1 MAGENTE
8 KEKGVKKKK
17 SWLVTVL
24 KTVAWFLAGVVLL
37 LILFCSALVWFLTP
51 EKLTPMVERYA
62 NDYLNAEVKVERV
75 ELTFWGTFPKM
86 TVDVDNLQ
94 ITSRSLDSI
103 PEDLKST
110 LPADADSLFSI
121 KCFNGSLNVLAL
133 LIGDISLYD
142 VTFDTPKVNLVK
154 VDELHTNY
162 DIIPASESSESSEE
176 VSVPNITINQFLIKD
191 AEPIRYRSLSDS
203 LDVAI
208 NIDNVLLNG
217 KDAPCYNLKVEAN
230 GKTPM
235 LGFVNLD
242 NLPISLTGAIDWNRK
257 RPLSVALNDF
267 TVTVDSLQ
275 ADVSASMDFKDSIGI
290 NELTFTLNEWDVN
303 YLLHRA
309 PEEYVSALTG
319 LDTDMKINVS
329 GRLKQPYVIGDT
341 IAGLPV
347 LAGQIEVPACHI
359 VNGDLQ
365 FNKFQFEAD
374 YMFDGRNIDASTLDI
389 TKLIIDGK
397 AMDVDLQAKVTKP
410 MSDPAIVGNLKAKF
424 DIDKMPKA
432 VLRKFAAY
440 VTGKIDATLKVNMRM
455 SDLDANHFH
464 RLKIDGDVDF
474 DGFRYISLDS
484 VTNLYLRNTCF
495 NFGSGRKI
503 KTEVHTV
510 DSLLTATIEVDTAHV
525 EYESMIIDVNG
536 FKSGLGTRVTREKV
550 DTTFIVPFG
559 GSLSFKQFKF
569 YDTVDSIRCRA
580 KDMRAIASLRR
591 YEGNRHL
598 PQLSFAVDVKS
609 LMTGIKREF
618 AMGIKSGHFDIT
630 SHLRQKKLK
639 NPQDTTASKKK
650 VRKKSERDIDDL
662 DMTVDSGLKAVIKKW
677 DIKGT
682 LKAESGG
689 FYTYAMPVRNR
700 LKNIDLTFNT
710 DSVVLRDLNYKMGQS
725 GFVINGTIGNLR
737 RVLLGRRRNN
747 VLTIDFDVKS
757 DTVNINEI
765 SRLLLTDASDAGAVT
780 IDNVEDLENK
790 TSTSVAVDSGKT
802 TAFMVPGNIDA
813 DIRLIADNVIY
824 TDMMFN
830 DFKCRICVRNKVAN
844 IRNLRA
850 KADLGALDLSALY
863 STMNRDSIQFGI
875 GLKIDRFHLD
885 KMTAIVPA
893 LDSLMP
899 LLKNFSGI
907 VNADIAATTQIDNDM
922 NFVMP
927 TLQAAIKL
935 SGDSLVLLDPD
946 TFKMLSKWLIFR
958 NKKRNMIDHI
968 SAEMVVENNQLQ
980 LFPFMFDIDRYR
992 LGVMGTNDMA
1002 MNLNYHIS
1010 VLKSPLP
1017 FKFGINIKGTV
1028 DDMKIRLGGAKFKN
1042 KASMEK
1048 VSIADTTRINL
1059 INEIEN
1065 VFRRSARSPLRLN
1078 TKVNSVSNQMNLEDK
1093 ISHKDSLL
1101 MIKEGYIDAPIQSDT
1116 INGTTGVSGN

>member
-1 MAGENTE
+1 
-8 KEKGVKKKK
+8 
-17 SWLVTVL
+17 
-24 KTVAWFLAGVVLL
+24 
-37 LILFCSALVWFLTP
+37 
-51 EKLTPMVERYA
+51 
-62 NDYLNAEVKVERV
+62 
-75 ELTFWGTFPKM
+75 
-86 TVDVDNLQ
+86 
-94 ITSRSLDSI
+94 
-103 PEDLKST
+103 
-110 LPADADSLFSI
+110 
-121 KCFNGSLNVLAL
+121 
-133 LIGDISLYD
+133 
-142 VTFDTPKVNLVK
+142 
-154 VDELHTNY
+154 
-162 DIIPASESSESSEE
+162 
-176 VSVPNITINQFLIKD
+176 
-191 AEPIRYRSLSDS
+191 
-203 LDVAI
+203 
-208 NIDNVLLNG
+208 
-217 KDAPCYNLKVEAN
+217 
-230 GKTPM
+230 
-235 LGFVNLD
+235 
-242 NLPISLTGAIDWNRK
+242 
-257 RPLSVALNDF
+257 
-267 TVTVDSLQ
+267 
-275 ADVSASMDFKDSIGI
+275 
-290 NELTFTLNEWDVN
+290 
-303 YLLHRA
+303 
-309 PEEYVSALTG
+309 
-319 LDTDMKINVS
+319 
-329 GRLKQPYVIGDT
+329 
-341 IAGLPV
+341 
-347 LAGQIEVPACHI
+347 
-359 VNGDLQ
+359 
-365 FNKFQFEAD
+365 
-374 YMFDGRNIDASTLDI
+374 
-389 TKLIIDGK
+389 
-397 AMDVDLQAKVTKP
+397 
-410 MSDPAIVGNLKAKF
+410 
-424 DIDKMPKA
+424 
-432 VLRKFAAY
+432 
-440 VTGKIDATLKVNMRM
+440 
-455 SDLDANHFH
+455 
-464 RLKIDGDVDF
+464 
-474 DGFRYISLDS
+474 
-484 VTNLYLRNTCF
+484 
-495 NFGSGRKI
+495 
-503 KTEVHTV
+503 
-510 DSLLTATIEVDTAHV
+510 
-525 EYESMIIDVNG
+525 
-536 FKSGLGTRVTREKV
+536 
-550 DTTFIVPFG
+550 
-559 GSLSFKQFKF
+559 
-569 YDTVDSIRCRA
+569 
-580 KDMRAIASLRR
+580 
-591 YEGNRHL
+591 
-598 PQLSFAVDVKS
+598 
-609 LMTGIKREF
+609 
-618 AMGIKSGHFDIT
+618 
-630 SHLRQKKLK
+630 
-639 NPQDTTASKKK
+639 
-650 VRKKSERDIDDL
+650 
-662 DMTVDSGLKAVIKKW
+662 
-677 DIKGT
+677 
-682 LKAESGG
+682 
-689 FYTYAMPVRNR
+689 MPVRNR

-710 DSVVLRDLNYKMGQS
+710 DSVVLRDLDYKMGQS

-1042 KASMEK
+1042 NASMEK

-1093 ISHKDSLL
+1093 ISHNDSLL

>member
-8 KEKGVKKKK
+8 KEKGVKKMK
-17 SWLVTVL
+17 SWLVTAL
-24 KTVAWFLAGVVLL
+24 KIVAWFLAGVVLL
-37 LILFCSALVWFLTP
+37 LIVFCSALVWFLTP

-86 TVDVDNLQ
+86 TVDVDDLH
-94 ITSRSLDSI
+94 ITSHSLDSI

-154 VDELHTNY
+154 VDEFHTNY
-162 DIIPASESSESSEE
+162 DIVPASEPSESSEE

-208 NIDNVLLNG
+208 NIENVLLNG

-242 NLPISLTGAIDWNRK
+242 HLPISLTGAIDWNRK

-275 ADVSASMDFKDSIGI
+275 ADVSASIDFKDSIGI

-309 PEEYVSALTG
+309 PEEYVSALKG
-319 LDTDMKINVS
+319 LDTDMKINVA

-341 IAGLPV
+341 VAGLPV

-365 FNKFQFEAD
+365 FNKFEFEAD
-374 YMFDGRNIDASTLDI
+374 YMFDGQNIDASTLDI

-410 MSDPAIVGNLKAKF
+410 ISDPAIDGNLKAKF

-432 VLRKFAAY
+432 VLRKLAAY
-440 VTGKIDATLKVNMRM
+440 VTGTIDATLKVNMRM

-464 RLKIDGDVDF
+464 RLKIDGDIDLE
-474 DGFRYISLDS
+474 GFRYISLDS
-484 VTNLYLRNTCF
+484 ATNLYLRNTCF

-503 KTEVHTV
+503 KTEVHTI

-550 DTTFIVPFG
+550 DTTVIVPFG

-598 PQLSFAVDVKS
+598 PQLSFAVDVKT
-609 LMTGIKREF
+609 LLTGIKRDF

-662 DMTVDSGLKAVIKKW
+662 DMAVDSGLKAVIKKW

-689 FYTYAMPVRNR
+689 FFTYAMPVRNR
-700 LKNIDLTFNT
+700 LKNIDVTFNT
-710 DSVVLRDLNYKMGQS
+710 DSVVLRDLDYKMGQS
-725 GFVINGTIGNLR
+725 SFVINGTIGNLR
-737 RVLLGRRRNN
+737 RVLLGRKRNN
-747 VLTIDFDVKS
+747 VLKIDFDVKS
-757 DTVNINEI
+757 DTVNINEM
-765 SRLLLTDASDAGAVT
+765 SRLLLTDATNAGEVT

-790 TSTSVAVDSGKT
+790 TATSTAVDSGKT

-813 DIRLIADNVIY
+813 DIRLRAENVIY

-863 STMNRDSIQFGI
+863 STMNRDSIQFGM

-946 TFKMLSKWLIFR
+946 TFKMLSKWLIFK

-1042 KASMEK
+1042 NASMEK

-1078 TKVNSVSNQMNLEDK
+1078 TKVNSVSKQMNLEDK

-1101 MIKEGYIDAPIQSDT
+1101 MIKEGYIDAPVQSDT